1 MSNLVQ
7 RTLSGAVYVAVVVAA
22 ILVHPVAFAA
32 VFAVVSTLAV
42 REFHSITGDERYT
55 RVFAMIL
62 NVLLFAGV
70 GAWQYCN
77 RLIATNYIFETNI
90 AQLFA
95 LAYAVVL
102 LIALVCE
109 LSHYESAQPAAHWGH
124 LLAGQVMIAL
134 PFATMLIVLAYS
146 KWLLLALFVLL
157 WTNDTGAYCVGTLTA
172 KRKNGNHKMSPHIS
186 PKKSWEGLFGGAAFV
201 LLAAWLLAH
210 CGWFDCIDAWQY
222 AVNPNAKYI
231 IALLF
236 GLLATC
242 AGTLGD
248 LMESLLK
255 RSYDIKDS
263 GKFLPGHGGVLD
275 RFDSLLLATPVIAL
289 FLTLI
294 RMFI

>member
-1 MSNLVQ
+1 MSNLIQ
-7 RTLSGAVYVAVVVAA
+7 RTISGAVYVAVVVAA

-32 VFAVVSTLAV
+32 LFAVLSTLAV
-42 REFHSITGDERYT
+42 REFHVITSDERYT
-55 RVFAMIL
+55 RVFGMLL
-62 NVLLFAGV
+62 NLLLFAGV
-70 GAWQYCN
+70 GVWQFCDK
-77 RLIATNYIFETNI
+77 LIATNYVYETSLAQII
-90 AQLFA
+90 AFA
-95 LAYAVVL
+95 YVVVL

-109 LSHYESAQPAAHWGH
+109 LAHYQSAAPVAHWGN

-157 WTNDTGAYCVGTLTA
+157 WTNDTGAYCVGSLTA
-172 KRKNGNHKMSPHIS
+172 KGKNGNHKMSPHVS

-201 LLAAWLLAH
+201 LLAAWLLVR
-210 CGWFDCIDAWQY
+210 CGWFDCVDGWQY
-222 AVNPNAKYI
+222 AVQPQAKYWV
-231 IALLF
+231 ALGF
-236 GLLATC
+236 GLLATT

-255 RSYDIKDS
+255 RSFGIKDS
-263 GKFLPGHGGVLD
+263 GCFLPGHGGVLD

>member
-1 MSNLVQ
+1 MLLNL
-7 RTLSGAVYVAVVVAA
+7 
-22 ILVHPVAFAA
+22 
-32 VFAVVSTLAV
+32 
-42 REFHSITGDERYT
+42 
-55 RVFAMIL
+55 
-62 NVLLFAGV
+62 LLFAGV
-70 GAWQYCN
+70 GAWQYCD
-77 RLIATNYIFETNI
+77 RLIATNLVFETSL
-90 AQLFA
+90 AQLIAFV
-95 LAYAVVL
+95 YAIVL
-102 LIALVCE
+102 LVALVCE
-109 LSHYESAQPAAHWGH
+109 LAHYEAAQPAAHWGN

-157 WTNDTGAYCVGTLTA
+157 WTNDTGAYCVGMLTA

-186 PKKSWEGLFGGAAFV
+186 PKKSWEGLIGGAVFV
-201 LLAAWLLAH
+201 MLAAWLLTY
-210 CGWFDCIDAWQY
+210 CGWFDCIDGWQY
-222 AVNPNAKYI
+222 AVRPYAKYI
-231 IALLF
+231 VAIGF

-255 RSYDIKDS
+255 RSYGIKDS
-263 GKFLPGHGGVLD
+263 GRFLPGHGGVLD